1 MTPEE
6 KYLYDLRGYLV
17 LEQALAPELIDR
29 LNNQTIDELENLGD
43 EVATARGAARA
54 HVHPDNV

>member
-29 LNNQTIDELENLGD
+29 LNQTIDELENLGD
-43 EVATARGAARA
+43 EAGTARGAARA
-54 HVHPDNV
+54 YVHPDNV

>member
-29 LNNQTIDELENLGD
+29 LNQTIDELENLGD
-43 EVATARGAARA
+43 EAAAAGWAITTAMC
-54 HVHPDNV
+54 